1 MSELA
6 SEPST
11 QREPAS
17 EPSTQRELAS
27 EPSTQREPATQDVP
41 PVHEAARRWAEHL
54 TVDETRDVVYWRDD
68 TGRQVETGFHDYAA
82 LYQVP
87 GLYEAAYFLRLG
99 GRAPHMLAEVLAQ
112 VVPRCERPNLQ
123 VLDVGAGTG
132 VVGERLAA
140 VGFRRIAGTD
150 LEPAGARAVLRDRGH
165 IYGRF
170 RTMDLARPSD
180 DDLTWMRTLAPHI
193 AAVAGAVGF
202 GHLPVDALAI
212 VTRALP
218 PGGLLAVTVAH
229 GFEEEPALKG
239 YVALL
244 LGPAYRQR
252 ARREGLHRRTAD
264 GARLEVTALVLE
276 RSEVQ

>member
-1 MSELA
+1 MS
-6 SEPST
+6 
-11 QREPAS
+11 EPAS
-17 EPSTQRELAS
+17 EPLTQREL
-27 EPSTQREPATQDVP
+27 
-41 PVHEAARRWAEHL
+41 PVHEAAQRRAEHL
-54 TVDETRDVVYWRDD
+54 TVDETRDVVRWRDD

-99 GRAPHMLAEVLAQ
+99 GRAPHLLAEVLAQ
-112 VVPRCERPNLQ
+112 VVPRCERPDLQ

-132 VVGERLAA
+132 VVGEHLAA

-150 LEPAGARAVLRDRGH
+150 LEPDAARAVLRDRGH

-170 RTMDLARPSD
+170 RAMDLTRPSD
-180 DDLTWMRTLAPHI
+180 GDLTWMRVLAPQI

-202 GHLPVDALAI
+202 GHLPVEALAT

-218 PGGLLAVTVAH
+218 QGGLLAVTVAH
-229 GFEEEPALKG
+229 GFEEEPALEG
-239 YVALL
+239 YGALL
-244 LGPAYRQR
+244 FGPAYRQR

-264 GARLEVTALVLE
+264 GARLAVTALVLE
-276 RSEVQ
+276 RTEVQP